1 MTIELDKVEFTNDF
15 FSTMLPD
22 GNMLVLNKIDEDFII
37 DGKECIIKSLNVEI
51 QSYEGEVITCP
62 CVIGLSNDFMKISTE
77 HTEHEGDVLTP
88 ENMGYC
94 TIEIYE

>member
-1 MTIELDKVEFTNDF
+1 MIIELDKVEFTNDF

-37 DGKECIIKSLNVEI
+37 DDKECIIKSLNVEI

-77 HTEHEGDVLTP
+77 HTEYEGDVLTP